1 MYLKILIHV
10 KLRKVVLEINKLI
23 FYELL
28 NSNIM
33 IFFITFIELFITGS
47 KEY

>member
-1 MYLKILIHV
+1 MYLTILIHV

-33 IFFITFIELFITGS
+33 IFFYNFYRAI
-47 KEY
+47 YYW